1 MFERWAGDPDF
12 TRYLSWPVH
21 RGVEDSRA
29 FIERVIGAWRRRDG
43 HLPWV
48 IEDRMDGPIGSV
60 GVTLDAHRVSLGMGI
75 APAWQGRGYAT
86 EAVRA
91 VVEAALTD
99 PNVHRLWAV
108 CDLDNHA
115 SARVLEKSG
124 LEYEGVLRRF
134 SLRPNLSQ
142 TPRDSHCYARVR

>member
-108 CDLDNHA
+108 CDPRQPRLGPRAREERSGVRGRSAKVQPAAEPLA
-115 SARVLEKSG
+115 SS
-124 LEYEGVLRRF
+124 
-134 SLRPNLSQ
+134 P
-142 TPRDSHCYARVR
+142 